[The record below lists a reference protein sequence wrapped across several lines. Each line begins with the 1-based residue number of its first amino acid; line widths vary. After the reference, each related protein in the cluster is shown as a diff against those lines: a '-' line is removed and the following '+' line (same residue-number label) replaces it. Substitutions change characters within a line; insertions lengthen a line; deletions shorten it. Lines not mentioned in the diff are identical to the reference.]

1 MLSSSFLLTPL
12 KSGQTI
18 CRLRLNDAVTDPFT
32 ITISDGRVEHLYEQ
46 NIYLEVIYPKDA
58 VPDGYHVQIDNVTPD
73 EADKAAILSAYPNAK
88 ICHFYEL
95 SMVHENRSKIT
106 DFNKPVTIRLQIPAY
121 VDNPKKLT
129 FVYFGEKGPETLKTT
144 ICTDGYVEYQIGHFS
159 KYFLI
164 ETENENPTTTVQTE
178 NPVYPLGDVNVD
190 KAINASDALLNLRHA
205 VKEIT
210 LEGDAF
216 TRGDVTFD
224 QSINASDALQ
234 ILRYAVKE
242 ISDFK

>member
-1 MLSSSFLLTPL
+1 M
-12 KSGQTI
+12 
-18 CRLRLNDAVTDPFT
+18 
-32 ITISDGRVEHLYEQ
+32 
-46 NIYLEVIYPKDA
+46 
-58 VPDGYHVQIDNVTPD
+58 QIDNVTPD